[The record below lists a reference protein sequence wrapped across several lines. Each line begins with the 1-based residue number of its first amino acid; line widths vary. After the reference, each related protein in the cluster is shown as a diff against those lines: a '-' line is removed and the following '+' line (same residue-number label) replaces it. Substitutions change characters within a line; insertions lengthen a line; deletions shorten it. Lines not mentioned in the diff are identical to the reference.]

1 MLWSLVRLSCSVI
14 ALIAFSIRLSEEDE
28 QEHPNQVLR
37 ASLTELIAYE
47 GDQVRRDVE
56 GMCRGREYR

>member
-1 MLWSLVRLSCSVI
+1 MLWTLVRLFCSVT

-37 ASLTELIAYE
+37 ASLTELIAF
-47 GDQVRRDVE
+47 E
-56 GMCRGREYR
+56 GMQARERVKELSGG